1 MSRRAPASKDTH
13 VQALQKELQ
22 DLKQAAT
29 EIENTN
35 AAADAEP
42 NTAEFDRLNP
52 TEQAAGSLGVHPES
66 WKPISFMNASHYDN
80 LIKANML
87 DDDLARRI
95 EAYRTVAASSS

>member
-22 DLKQAAT
+22 DLKQAAV
-29 EIENTN
+29 ESDATN
-35 AAADAEP
+35 APAEP

-52 TEQAAGSLGVHPES
+52 TEQAAGSLGVHPDS
-66 WKPISFMNASHYDN
+66 WKPIPFMNAAHYDN

-95 EAYRTVAASSS
+95 EAYRSVAASS